1 MDSSEL
7 IASLKIQ
14 GSFPTSDDLFSTSD
28 YLVLFNNQLKA
39 DLTPMM
45 LKLNEE
51 FFLQYKD
58 FSITQD
64 ASYRIPGRAI
74 GAKIRDLQVI
84 DGSGNING
92 VNRLFEE
99 DKPNQPSG
107 YYMLRNSVQLS
118 SDYTSGTLRMYYF
131 ARPNE
136 LVSTTACG
144 VITAI
149 DENNFIV
156 DLDSAPT
163 TFSTNVLCD
172 FVQANNPYDLLG
184 YDYEITNVSGIAITF
199 ASLPAGLAVGDYL
212 CLANQSPVPMLPDEL
227 HPVLVQS
234 ALCKCLSAKKDKA
247 YEQEMIVLQQYKE
260 DALNMLDPR
269 VQNDSTKFRSGSL
282 LSFLR

>member
-1 MDSSEL
+1 MTSSEL

-28 YLVLFNNQLKA
+28 FLVLFNNQLKV
-39 DLTPMM
+39 DITPMM

-58 FSITQD
+58 FAITQNG
-64 ASYRIPGRAI
+64 SYRIPSRAI

-84 DGSGNING
+84 DASGNIQA
-92 VNRLFEE
+92 VSRLFEE
-99 DKPNQPSG
+99 DKPAQPSG

-136 LVSTTACG
+136 LVAVSAVG
-144 VITAI
+144 VIQSIGSTSVVLTA
-149 DENNFIV
+149 
-156 DLDSAPT
+156 APT
-163 TFSTNVLCD
+163 TFVTNAVTD
-172 FVQANNPYDLLG
+172 FIQAANPYDLLA
-184 YDYEITNVSGIAITF
+184 YDQSITGVSGTTISF
-199 ASLPAGLAVGDYL
+199 ASLPSGLAVGDYL
-212 CLANQSPVPMLPDEL
+212 CLANQSPVAMIPDEL

-234 ALCKCLSAKKDKA
+234 ALCKCLSSKKDKG
-247 YEQEMIVLQQYKE
+247 YEQEMVTLQQYKQ

-269 VQNDSTKFRSGSL
+269 VENDSVKFRSSAL
-282 LSFLR
+282 LSFFR